1 METKRNSYS
10 QDVNAGIKP
19 AGVGAAN
26 NKPNVASAKKPAA
39 AKPVKKGGQ

>member
-1 METKRNSYS
+1 MKESKRNSYS

-26 NKPNVASAKKPAA
+26 NKPNKKPQ
-39 AKPVKKGGQ
+39 AKPGRTK

>member
-1 METKRNSYS
+1 MEIKRNSYS

-26 NKPNVASAKKPAA
+26 NKPNATVKKPVQS
-39 AKPVKKGGQ
+39 PKKGK